1 MTMLKSFP
9 KTTINFITDT
19 YVTGSIKAKE
29 RERRGQSEV
38 HAQVIHGPLMKIQK
52 KWKAF
57 LSNDTNKTD
66 LTEYLLREW
75 EGDAYAH
82 YLLDKFI
89 FVVFVG
95 S

>member
-9 KTTINFITDT
+9 KTTIHFITDT
-19 YVTGSIKAKE
+19 YVTGSIKAAE
-29 RERRGQSEV
+29 RERQI
-38 HAQVIHGPLMKIQK
+38 IHGPLTKIQK

-66 LTEYLLREW
+66 LTEFILREW

-89 FVVFVG
+89 FVVSGG